1 MFIEAC
7 HNFYSLFKGEKMYCA
22 DRKHDFLR
30 FRILYKNSRYS
41 VVSHAELDDMM
52 TTCMCLHKWCIV
64 NYNEFDMNKPLEN
77 QKQHDLVWEEM
88 IFLMRLKQIQTFRE
102 VSKFKDNGKW

>member
-1 MFIEAC
+1 M
-7 HNFYSLFKGEKMYCA
+7 
-22 DRKHDFLR
+22 
-30 FRILYKNSRYS
+30 
-41 VVSHAELDDMM
+41 SHAELDDMM

-102 VSKFKDNGKW
+102 VSKFKDNGK